1 MQNPSAP
8 QILLAS
14 ASRYRQGLLDRFL
27 DDYETVT
34 PDVDESPEPGEN
46 PEALAG
52 RLARK
57 KAETV
62 SSTRQ
67 GALIIGADQLAV
79 LDGTVL
85 GKPGDHQKAV
95 EQLLAASGKAVR
107 FLTAVCVLDPASH
120 RRYEHIDTTTVRFR
134 QFDRRLADAYLHHDK
149 PYDCA
154 GSFKIEGAGF
164 VLFESVT
171 TDDPTALIG
180 LPMIWLAGTLQEL
193 DYLLPRSG
201 ECAPGRAG
209 KSRPAETRPRP
220 PLRVSS
226 FPAANPL
233 QETIEVIRQ
242 RRSKMQFITAVIGK
256 RYRLGVQKQAPEP
269 EFLHRRIDLGIT
281 VTLVSR

>member
-14 ASRYRQGLLDRFL
+14 ASRYRQGLLNRFL

-34 PDVDESPEPGEN
+34 PGIDESAEPDED

-57 KAETV
+57 KAEAV
-62 SSTRQ
+62 SSTSRD
-67 GALIIGADQLAV
+67 ALIIGADQLAL
-79 LDGTVL
+79 LDGAVL

-95 EQLLAASGKAVR
+95 EQLLAASGKAVQ
-107 FLTAVCVLDPASH
+107 FLTAVCVLDPVTR
-120 RRYEHIDTTTVRFR
+120 RRYEHIDRTTVRFR
-134 QFDRRLADAYLHHDK
+134 QFDRRLADTYLRHDE

-180 LPMIWLAGTLQEL
+180 LPMIWLAGTLKEL
-193 DYLLPRSG
+193 GYLLP
-201 ECAPGRAG
+201 
-209 KSRPAETRPRP
+209 
-220 PLRVSS
+220 
-226 FPAANPL
+226 
-233 QETIEVIRQ
+233 
-242 RRSKMQFITAVIGK
+242 
-256 RYRLGVQKQAPEP
+256 
-269 EFLHRRIDLGIT
+269 
-281 VTLVSR
+281 